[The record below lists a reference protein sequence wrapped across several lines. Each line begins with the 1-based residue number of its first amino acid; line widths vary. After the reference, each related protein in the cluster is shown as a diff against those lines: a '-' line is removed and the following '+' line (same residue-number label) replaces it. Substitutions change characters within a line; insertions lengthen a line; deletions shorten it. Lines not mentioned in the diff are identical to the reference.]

1 MADLLSRVRD
11 ALADKYS
18 VEGVLGQGGMAT
30 VYLADDLKHSRKVAV
45 KVLSPDIA
53 KSMGGERFHREIQI
67 ASRLT
72 HPHILPVFDSGEAD
86 GLLYYVMP
94 YVEGESLRGRMNR
107 EQQLPLDDALRI
119 TCEVGS
125 ALSHAHSY
133 GVIHRDIKP
142 ENILLQGN
150 HAVVADFGIARA
162 VDAAGGKLTET
173 GMTVGTPHYMAP
185 EQSAGDAVDG
195 RSDLYSLACVL
206 YEMLIGQPPFTGP
219 NAMAIMARHS
229 MEAVPSLQV
238 VRQTIP
244 DELEDTIM
252 QALQKVPAD
261 RFTTVSQFTDALQA
275 CSHEITTP
283 KRLTQRTTRSTR
295 SARQQRTASRKG
307 LIALAIGL
315 PIAAALAWG
324 GWRYSQAG
332 RRTAATGTG
341 LDARHVAVM
350 YFRDDSRGGELR
362 HVADG
367 LTESLIGELS
377 RVQVLDVVSPNGVAQ
392 FRDGEAEPDS
402 VARAL
407 KVGTIVQG
415 SVKETGASSDSV
427 RVDIRMFDASGA
439 EFARSGIRAARND
452 VIVARDSLAAEV
464 AAMLRERIGDE
475 VSRVRARTEG
485 TQNSDAWTFFQR
497 AERQRKDAEA
507 IVRSNQADAVAGL
520 RAADSLLALASQA
533 DPQWTEPL
541 AERARIAVRLARLPS
556 QRAQARR
563 WIDSGLVHAERALA
577 INPRDAGA
585 LEQRGTL
592 RFTMYKL
599 HLVAEKAGQ
608 EALLRSAEEDL
619 KAAVQNDEDRATAWY
634 TLSQFHYEK
643 PDVLEA
649 NLAAQNAYEAD
660 AYLTAAPAI
669 LWRLWATSYDLQQWG
684 KATDWCRTGHRRFPQ
699 RAEFVLC
706 DLYMY
711 IPKATTA
718 DIPEAWRLLSE
729 YEARLSDAEKPV
741 QSRLGRILVAA
752 AIGNAGL
759 KDSARRVLDGAM
771 ADASV
776 DPERELLGYQ
786 AIVRARIGDRDDA
799 ITLLKE
805 YLTANPTHRSGLR
818 KYNGWWWKDLEG
830 DPRFRELTGSS
841 G

>member
-1 MADLLSRVRD
+1 MADLLSRVRN

-18 VEGVLGQGGMAT
+18 IDGELGQGGMAT

-53 KSMGGERFHREIQI
+53 KSMGGERFLREIQI

-107 EQQLPLDDALRI
+107 ELQLPIDDALRI

-142 ENILLQGN
+142 ENILLQGG

-261 RFTTVSQFTDALQA
+261 RFATVSQFTDALQA

-295 SARQQRTASRKG
+295 NMRQQQASSRKRTVA
-307 LIALAIGL
+307 LALAIPL
-315 PIAAALAWG
+315 VAALAWG
-324 GWRYSQAG
+324 GWRYTQSSKRSTSGAG
-332 RRTAATGTG
+332 GP
-341 LDARHVAVM
+341 DARHIAVM
-350 YFRDDSRGGELR
+350 YFRDESRGGELR

-377 RVQVLDVVSPNGVAQ
+377 RVQVLDVVSSNGVAQ
-392 FRDGEAEPDS
+392 FRDGDAEPDS

-415 SVKETGASSDSV
+415 SVKETGSAGDSV
-427 RVDIRMFDASGA
+427 RVDVRMFDASGA
-439 EFARSGIRAARND
+439 EFARGGIRAARSD
-452 VIVARDSLAAEV
+452 VLVARDSLASEV

-475 VSRVRARTEG
+475 VSRVRARNEG
-485 TQNSDAWTFFQR
+485 TRSSDAWTFSQR
-497 AERQRKDAEA
+497 AERERKDGEA
-507 IVRSNQADAVAGL
+507 LVRSNEAEAVARL
-520 RAADSLLALASQA
+520 LAADSLQALASQA
-533 DPQWTEPL
+533 DPKWTEPL
-541 AERARIAVRLARLPS
+541 VQRARIAIRMARLPS
-556 QRAQARR
+556 QRSRAGR
-563 WIDSGLVHAERALA
+563 WIDSGLVYAERALK
-577 INPRDAGA
+577 IDPRDAGA

-592 RFTMYKL
+592 RFTMYRL
-599 HLVAEKAGQ
+599 GLAAEKSEQ
-608 EALLRSAEEDL
+608 EALLRSTEEDL
-619 KAAVQNDEDRATAWY
+619 KAAVQQDKDRATAWY

-660 AYLTAAPAI
+660 AYLTSAPAI
-669 LWRLWATSYDLQQWG
+669 LWRLWATSYDLQQWA
-684 KATDWCRTGHRRFPQ
+684 KASDWCHTGRRRFPD
-699 RAEFVLC
+699 RADFVLC

-711 IPKATTA
+711 IPKATAA
-718 DIPEAWRLLSE
+718 DIPDAWRLLSE
-729 YEARLSDAEKPV
+729 YEARLTEAEKPV

-752 AIGNAGL
+752 AIANAGL
-759 KDSARRVLDGAM
+759 KDSARKVLDAAK

-776 DPERELLGYQ
+776 DPQRELLGYQ
-786 AIVRARIGDRDDA
+786 AIVRSRLGDRDDA
-799 ITLLKE
+799 IAFLKE